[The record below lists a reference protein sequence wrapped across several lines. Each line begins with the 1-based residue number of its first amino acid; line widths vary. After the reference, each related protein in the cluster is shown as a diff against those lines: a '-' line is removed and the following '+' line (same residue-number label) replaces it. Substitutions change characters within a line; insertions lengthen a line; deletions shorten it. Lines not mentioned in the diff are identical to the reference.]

1 LKRLFDNGFDYVKI
15 AKEGG
20 GGLSANLVGN
30 VRDEEV
36 YDYFEGFYPDQVNE
50 FCFFDCG
57 FGMMLTSFFSFSFFV
72 FL

>member
-50 FCFFDCG
+50 Y
-57 FGMMLTSFFSFSFFV
+57 FV
-72 FL
+72 F